1 MLKHLHIQNFA
12 LIQELNIQFHKGLSV
27 LTGETG
33 AGKSIILGA
42 LNMMLGQRAD
52 ASVVLDK
59 SKKCVIEGTF
69 DVLDYDLESFFSSN
83 DLDFEPMALIRR
95 EIAPG
100 GKSRAFINDTP
111 VTLDLLRE
119 FTKSL
124 IDIHSQ
130 HENILLGDAKFQL
143 QLVDGIARNQSLL
156 STYKSAFN
164 HWSETKRELALV
176 EEQAIKAASD
186 KEFIQFQ
193 FDQLN
198 AAVLNNP
205 DEQQLLEDELESLT
219 HAEEIKLALTT
230 LSGIIDED
238 ENSVLQK
245 LRDARVAAQRAARFL
260 HTAAAFEQRIE
271 SCLIELRDIADEAAQ
286 KATSIDY
293 SPERIETITARV
305 NLLNEL
311 QHKHRVN
318 SLEALLLL
326 RDEMNEKLLNIQSF
340 DVQITGLKE
349 KLLEAQQNMVIA
361 GEALSKS
368 RKSVLDQTGNACM
381 QLLGELGME
390 NAVFEI
396 QLHNANHY
404 TPNGFDVV
412 DFLFSSNR
420 KFAPQSLDKVASG
433 GEKSRLML
441 ALKSLQSTGR
451 SLPTIILDE
460 IDTGISGGI
469 ASKMGRIMQRMGAS
483 MQVIAIT
490 HLPQIAACGQWHYK
504 VYKTGGEHPVSNIRL
519 LEKEERVNEIASLLS
534 SENITDVALN
544 NARELLQIL

>member
-1 MLKHLHIQNFA
+1 MLKHLHVRNYA
-12 LIQELNIQFHKGLSV
+12 LIQELEIQLHQGLSV
-27 LTGETG
+27 ITGETG

-52 ASVVLDK
+52 LSVILDK
-59 SKKCVIEGTF
+59 SQKCVIEGTF
-69 DVLDYDLESFFSSN
+69 DVTNYGLETFFSTN
-83 DLDFEPMALIRR
+83 DLDFEPLTLIRR

-100 GKSRAFINDTP
+100 GKSRAFVNDTP

-130 HENILLGDAKFQL
+130 HENILLNDAKFQL
-143 QLVDGIARNQSLL
+143 QLVDGIARNQPLLIACQHAYSHWFTLKKELSLL
-156 STYKSAFN
+156 EEKAF
-164 HWSETKRELALV
+164 
-176 EEQAIKAASD
+176 KAAAD

-198 AAVLNNP
+198 AALLGDP
-205 DEQQLLEDELESLT
+205 DEQQRLEDELEALT
-219 HAEEIKLALTT
+219 HAEEIKLALST
-230 LSGIIDED
+230 LSGLIDDD
-238 ENSVLQK
+238 ENSVLK
-245 LRDARVAAQRAARFL
+245 MLREARAAAQKATKHMSSAATL
-260 HTAAAFEQRIE
+260 EQRIE
-271 SCLIELRDIADEAAQ
+271 SSLLELRDIADEAAQ
-286 KATSIDY
+286 KAMAIEY

-305 NLLNEL
+305 NLLNDL

-318 SLEALLLL
+318 SVQALILL
-326 RDEMNEKLLNIQSF
+326 RDEMDEKLLNIQNF
-340 DVQITGLKE
+340 DVQITDLKE
-349 KLLEAQQNMVIA
+349 KLLVAQKS
-361 GEALSKS
+361 LSDAASTLSNS
-368 RKSVLDQTGNACM
+368 RKSVLEKTGSACM

-396 QLHNANHY
+396 ALTKANSF
-404 TPNGFDVV
+404 TPNGYDVV

-420 KFAPQSLDKVASG
+420 KFAPQSIDKVASG

-469 ASKMGRIMQRMGAS
+469 ASKMGRILQRMGHS

-504 VYKTGGEHPVSNIRL
+504 VYKTDGDQPASNIRML
-519 LEKEERVNEIASLLS
+519 DNEERINEIATLLS
-534 SENITDVALN
+534 SENITDVALK
-544 NARELLQIL
+544 NARELLQIS